1 MELTNNHYMTSISL
15 TCNATSLVNNQYV
28 FRINL
33 DDILKAFKKKYKFC
47 NIVLSSVSQLE
58 FDSNKKPFNILVS
71 GLPWLYQ
78 SNISNLIPRV
88 LPPSSITFQTG
99 QAISG
104 VQNGFSFVRFENTG
118 NYTFTMNNFQDIVV
132 NFIVVGGGSGG
143 QRAPI
148 LAFGGSGGSGAQIVY
163 GSYLCTSNQFDVSAR
178 VGLGGIGSYW
188 GNGGLS
194 VGGTIPVEGGDV
206 AGTAYG
212 SQTTNDPENVVA
224 IGSIKTAGG
233 FSNLTSVEQF
243 GTITALG
250 GNVGAQ
256 TTVGTV
262 NSCPNNGF
270 SLGTGTTAIFY
281 QGRQGGI
288 FNATGNGITG
298 HNLSVVGQNL
308 IFGSSGGS
316 GANNSG
322 GENFNAQFTSGTNAG
337 KASGST
343 QPYGYTQYSNPNLYD
358 GFPASQNFGAGG
370 GGASSSNGG
379 ATSQMTFLRA
389 GVNYA
394 RGHGG
399 NGGSGV
405 IYLWW

>member
-33 DDILKAFKKKYKFC
+33 DDILKEFKKKYKFC
-47 NIVLSSVSQLE
+47 NIVLSSVSQLQ
-58 FDSNKKPFNILVS
+58 FDRNKKPFNIVVS

-78 SNISNLIPRV
+78 SNITNLIPMS

-118 NYTFTMNNFQDIVV
+118 DYTFTMNNFLDIVV
-132 NFIVVGGGSGG
+132 NFIVVGGGSGA
-143 QRAPI
+143 QRG
-148 LAFGGSGGSGAQIVY
+148 LQNTFGGSGGSGAQIVY
-163 GSYLCTSNQFDVSAR
+163 GSYLCNSNQFNVSAR

-188 GNGGLS
+188 GNGGRS
-194 VGGTIPVEGGDV
+194 VGGSIQVEGGDIT
-206 AGTAYG
+206 GTAYG

-224 IGSIKTAGG
+224 IGAIKTAGG
-233 FSNLTSVEQF
+233 FSNLISAEQF

-256 TTVGTV
+256 TTSGTV
-262 NSCPNNGF
+262 NSCPNTGF
-270 SLGTGTTAIFY
+270 SLGTNTIATFY

-288 FNATGNGITG
+288 GTNTNIVAANNGIDG
-298 HNLSVVGQNL
+298 HTLSVAGQNL
-308 IFGSSGGS
+308 TFSSSGGGATTDRIGQSLS
-316 GANNSG
+316 GVG
-322 GENFNAQFTSGTNAG
+322 AG
-337 KASGST
+337 KSSGSSEPMSFT
-343 QPYGYTQYSNPNLYD
+343 GYSNPNSYD
-358 GFPASQNFGAGG
+358 GFSATFFGCGG
-370 GGASSSNGG
+370 GGASGSGGIPYSSLG
-379 ATSQMTFLRA
+379 A
-389 GVNYA
+389 NYA
-394 RGHGG
+394 RQKAG